1 MTFDTDSPHVNG
13 HANGRAIGHD
23 HGIETPP
30 ERDSGEPARRPLTLE
45 WAEQVEPQEG
55 AWLVKRLV
63 PASGLMCIYG
73 PSRSGKSFL
82 ALEWFLRIS
91 RGEDILGHRTRQTG
105 VAYVGAE
112 AANGLRKRI
121 RTWMQENGEVDE
133 LPFALI
139 PRGVDFSSPDAPDV
153 DELIELLREAAI
165 DFKERGRGLDA
176 RLGVV
181 VVDTLARAMPGAE
194 ENSGADMGAALA
206 AMERIGEALGVL
218 VVLIHHTGKVA
229 SNGAR
234 GHSSLFAALDTAVE
248 LTHDEDTGERSLRL
262 AKQKDDED
270 GRRWGFRLKS
280 AMIGSD
286 TEGDP
291 ITSCVVEYV
300 DAPQAKRRDSKQA
313 ASEAIA
319 LEALRAVLST
329 DGRKAPAGVPAAA
342 GAYVAPLLMV
352 RDRAYK
358 LGLSQ
363 EGETTAA
370 KRTRWN
376 RALENLS
383 ARKIVRVWRND
394 TDGEGWLWLA

>member
-1 MTFDTDSPHVNG
+1 MSLDHEPSSY
-13 HANGRAIGHD
+13 ANGNMATVLRL
-23 HGIETPP
+23 PQ
-30 ERDSGEPARRPLTLE
+30 ERDSGEPRRKPLSLE
-45 WAEQVEPQEG
+45 WAEAIEPQDG
-55 AWLVKRLV
+55 AWLVKGIV

-73 PSRSGKSFL
+73 PSRGGKSFL
-82 ALEWFLRIS
+82 ALEWFLRIAH
-91 RGEDILGHRTRQTG
+91 GDEVLGQRTKQTG

-112 AANGLRKRI
+112 ASNGLRKRF
-121 RTWMQENGEVDE
+121 RAWMREHGRDDE
-133 LPFALI
+133 PPPIALI

-153 DELIELLREAAI
+153 DELIDLLTAE
-165 DFKERGRGLDA
+165 DVVFKERGG

-194 ENSGADMGAALA
+194 ENTGADMGAALA

-218 VVLIHHTGKVA
+218 VVLVHHTGKDA
-229 SNGAR
+229 SKGAR
-234 GHSSLFAALDTAVE
+234 GHSSLFAALDTAIE
-248 LTHDEDTGERSLRL
+248 LSHDEETCERSIRL

-270 GRRWGFRLKS
+270 GRRWGFRLKPVT
-280 AMIGSD
+280 IGID
-286 TEGDP
+286 GDGDP
-291 ITSCVVEYV
+291 VTSCVVEYV
-300 DAPQAKRRDSKQA
+300 DAPQTKRRDTKQA

-342 GAYVAPLLMV
+342 GVYVAPLLTV
-352 RDRAYK
+352 RDRAYR

-363 EGETTAA
+363 EGETPAA

-383 ARKIVRVWRND
+383 AQKIVRVWKND